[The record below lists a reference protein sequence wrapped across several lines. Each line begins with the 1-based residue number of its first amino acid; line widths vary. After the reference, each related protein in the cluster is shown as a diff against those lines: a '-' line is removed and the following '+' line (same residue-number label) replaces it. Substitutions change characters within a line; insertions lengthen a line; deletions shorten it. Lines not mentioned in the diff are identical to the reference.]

1 MTGESTRLGSYPTA
15 QVLVGAARQ
24 TPQGTQ
30 RDLMNQSL
38 WPPRGAWVPL
48 PDGSVAVIHPQ
59 PYHVEMIRPDGATIR
74 GPDVEY
80 QPVRVTA
87 ALRQSKGWASFMGHP
102 YTCDGKQ
109 APFLSAV
116 CNPHTRV
123 VQYRGGRLIEITGE
137 WLNPF

>member
-1 MTGESTRLGSYPTA
+1 MPPQDAVDASLETFRRALAKYGACAVPVSPRTQISFQSVMNVVDVVNRLGAP
-15 QVLVGAARQ
+15 
-24 TPQGTQ
+24 
-30 RDLMNQSL
+30 
-38 WPPRGAWVPL
+38 
-48 PDGSVAVIHPQ
+48 VAS
-59 PYHVEMIRPDGATIR
+59 D
-74 GPDVEY
+74 
-80 QPVRVTA
+80 RVTA